1 MTVPEYMLFV
11 LTMTGIG
18 MILLRCSVGW
28 KEARKRKQRSRLYE
42 YGASK
47 TIGSRE
53 VQEDEYGIVESEEGI
68 MAVLADGMGKH
79 FGGKIASRT
88 VVEVFQDIFEDRN
101 AFFNPQYYFRKAFQG
116 ANREILKRMD
126 QEQGR
131 ASAAAVILKDG
142 KLYYAAVGNVKV
154 AVYRNRELVPLTAG
168 HTIDILAKQKYMEG
182 KLSREEATAL
192 LEHHRLYNFVGQD
205 GFCDIEFFDI
215 PVQLRE
221 EDYILLMTDGM
232 YEGSSWKAIEECLE
246 AAGKCQKKAFAMI
259 ELINQSK
266 EEEKDNAA
274 VVIIKVRK

>member
-246 AAGKCQKKAFAMI
+246 AAGKCQKKH
-259 ELINQSK
+259 LL
-266 EEEKDNAA
+266 
-274 VVIIKVRK
+274 